1 MDKLKVSLEFPGCGV
16 SGISAASIQDQGA
29 REYQEDCC
37 GFSVSPGA
45 PGEPARSF
53 CAVVAD
59 GMGGLSAGAFVS
71 DYTVKRLLGSN
82 IGDSA
87 ESGSVPEQL
96 LSAVRR
102 ISGEIAAGGSRGG
115 STLAAVVCV
124 PEGVYFCSVGD
135 SRIYLLRRGLLTQLT
150 EDGDYFNILLEK
162 VISGQ
167 ITYEQAEN
175 DLDKDALSQF
185 IGIGFSVVPDRNLI
199 PLSPEPGDR
208 LLICS
213 DGVYNALS
221 HEEIMQSM
229 TLSAPAAAEDLTG
242 RILVKGYT
250 NQDNFTAAALEF
262 LPGEQSEAP
271 MEKR

>member
-1 MDKLKVSLEFPGCGV
+1 MEAMDKLKISLEFPGCGV
-16 SGISAASIQDQGA
+16 RGISAASIQNQGA

-37 GFSVSPGA
+37 GFSVSSGE
-45 PGEPARSF
+45 PGEQARSF

-71 DYTVKRLLGSN
+71 DYTVKRLLASN
-82 IGDSA
+82 IGKSG
-87 ESGSVPEQL
+87 GSVPEQF

-102 ISGEIAAGGSRGG
+102 ISGEVAAGGSQGG

-167 ITYEQAEN
+167 LTYEQAEN
-175 DLDKDALSQF
+175 DVDKDALSQF
-185 IGIGFSVVPDRNLI
+185 IGIGFSVAPDRNLI
-199 PLSPEPGDR
+199 PLLPEPGDR

-229 TLSAPAAAEDLTG
+229 TLSAPAAVEDLTG

-250 NQDNFTAAALEF
+250 NQDNFTAVALEF
-262 LPGEQSEAP
+262 LPGER
-271 MEKR
+271 KKCDK